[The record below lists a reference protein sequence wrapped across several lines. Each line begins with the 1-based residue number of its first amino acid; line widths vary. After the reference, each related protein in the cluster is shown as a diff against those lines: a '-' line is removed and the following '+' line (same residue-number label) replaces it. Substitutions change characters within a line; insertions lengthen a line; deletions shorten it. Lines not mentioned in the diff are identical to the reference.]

1 MTFKEFFKKNT
12 TKIKYG
18 LVFLFFIMMIFSI
31 ERYMNYLEII
41 NTTENIKKKSE
52 LLQEELD
59 FVNNFES
66 KYLASDY
73 GHFFLAHDNNVI
85 FWGERIIAFKDDF
98 VQTGIN
104 DTTLSHIKTNEEKII
119 EMQDNKELPPQEAW
133 EKFFQEKILQSQ

>member
-1 MTFKEFFKKNT
+1 MTFREFFKKNI

-18 LVFLFFIMMIFSI
+18 LVFLFFVMMIFSV

-85 FWGERIIAFKDDF
+85 FWWERIIAFKDDF
-98 VQTGIN
+98 SHTGFN
-104 DTTLSHIKTNEEKII
+104 ETTLSHIKTNEEKII
-119 EMQDNKELPPQEAW
+119 EMQDNKELSPQDAW
-133 EKFFQEKILQSQ
+133 KKFFQEKIFQS

>member
-1 MTFKEFFKKNT
+1 MTFREFFKKNI

-18 LVFLFFIMMIFSI
+18 LVFLFFVMMIFSV

-85 FWGERIIAFKDDF
+85 FW
-98 VQTGIN
+98 
-104 DTTLSHIKTNEEKII
+104 
-119 EMQDNKELPPQEAW
+119 
-133 EKFFQEKILQSQ
+133 